1 MNFAKFKT
9 FDDLVKFVASSQ
21 IPFIFV
27 TSVQGKYLYFVH
39 LLLIES
45 LVYYVEMEAPIKE
58 RYVVYNRF
66 KDQVTFS
73 DKLEVDPQKATLPIL
88 AVESASVFSNLAS

>member
-1 MNFAKFKT
+1 
-9 FDDLVKFVASSQ
+9 
-21 IPFIFV
+21 
-27 TSVQGKYLYFVH
+27 LYFVH

-45 LVYYVEMEAPIKE
+45 LVYYVEKETPIKE

-66 KDQVTFS
+66 KDQISFS

-88 AVESASVFSNLAS
+88 TIESASVFSNIPS